1 MRCIDLTQTMTDGM
15 PVFPGDPVPRLRPVA
30 DLAAD
35 GFSDHELRTGMH
47 AGTHIDAP
55 AHMLAGGAGIAN
67 MPVEVFF
74 GRGRLI
80 DARGQPIAGPELLAG
95 VEIAPGDI
103 ALVLTGFSDRFG
115 QPAYYRDYPEISEA
129 FAEALIQRGVRLLG
143 LDTPSP
149 DRPPFRVH
157 KLLLANSVLIIENL
171 TNLAALLGAA
181 HFDVAALPLKLDA
194 GAAPARV
201 MGIIRTQGEGH
212 GADS

>member
-1 MRCIDLTQTMTDGM
+1 
-15 PVFPGDPVPRLRPVA
+15 
-30 DLAAD
+30 
-35 GFSDHELRTGMH
+35 MH

-55 AHMLAGGAGIAN
+55 AHMLAGGASIQDIPAST
-67 MPVEVFF
+67 FI

-80 DARGQPIAGPELLAG
+80 DARGVAIAGPELLEGA
-95 VEIAPGDI
+95 EIDPGDI
-103 ALVLTGFSDRFG
+103 VLVLTGFSDRFG

-129 FAEALIQRGVRLLG
+129 FAEALIRRGVRLLG

-157 KLLLANSVLIIENL
+157 KLLLANGVLIIENL

-181 HFDVAALPLKLDA
+181 HFEIAALPLKLDA

-201 MGIIRTQGEGH
+201 MAVTRTQGEAR